1 MFVDDFGVKFVV
13 VEELS
18 EDVGETSV
26 EVMIVVEKGVEFVGG
41 EGQISNERFVGHFY
55 SQVGRN
61 TRARGGIHASSKF
74 TVTLLGINLVKYEFQ
89 GKPGKKNSSQ
99 RELDEDHG

>member
-26 EVMIVVEKGVEFVGG
+26 EVMVVVEKGVELFGS
-41 EGQISNERFVGHFY
+41 EG
-55 SQVGRN
+55 
-61 TRARGGIHASSKF
+61 
-74 TVTLLGINLVKYEFQ
+74 
-89 GKPGKKNSSQ
+89 
-99 RELDEDHG
+99 

>member
-26 EVMIVVEKGVEFVGG
+26 EVMIIFKVKVEFVGG
-41 EGQISNERFVGHFY
+41 EGQISNARIFCHF
-55 SQVGRN
+55 
-61 TRARGGIHASSKF
+61 
-74 TVTLLGINLVKYEFQ
+74 
-89 GKPGKKNSSQ
+89 NS
-99 RELDEDHG
+99 HVCK